1 MKLFKKKKVKGYP
14 ESIQNQRLTTAVKT
28 RSKTTFRTADQ
39 ISSMLK
45 IADSDV
51 RSGRYRT
58 LLYRFLADN
67 IPVVNT
73 CIWTWS
79 RLAAAPGR
87 YEIIE
92 GNNNARLADKGLRR
106 LERLAGDI
114 YLNATG
120 QSAGMPGLLVDMF
133 TCLFRDG
140 IFGGFVTVR
149 KDASG
154 VDRLVPVDPINISRG
169 YETDNK
175 TMVLEFDDG
184 TLDLARPDFHY
195 VALNAGISSPLG
207 RSVLR
212 AVPFVSY
219 IEQQLVDDMRR
230 TSHNS
235 GFHRLHVKITPPER
249 AAGEADGAY
258 MDRINSYFD
267 STVSMI
273 KSCEVDD
280 NPVTWDNVEIEYI
293 GPPNSRAIGN
303 TWFFNHRAMIEEV
316 CTGTNLAPFLLG
328 YSYGA
333 TTSWSGFKFDM
344 VMRQVR
350 SVQAEAA
357 QFLEW
362 IGNIDLALAGLDL
375 KCRFVF
381 DNTFAYQATDK
392 AAIESRRV
400 DSILKLYQ
408 AGLLDEETAR
418 KKVGDLV

>member
-1 MKLFKKKKVKGYP
+1 MKLFKGKKVQGYP
-14 ESIQNQRLTTAVKT
+14 ESIQKQRLTTAVKT
-28 RSKTTFRTADQ
+28 KWKMPFRTTDQ

-45 IADSDV
+45 IADHDL

-58 LLYRFLADN
+58 MLYRFLADN

-73 CIWTWS
+73 CLWTWS

-87 YEIIE
+87 YEIIDS
-92 GNNNARLADKGLRR
+92 NNTRSSEKGTQR
-106 LERLAGDI
+106 LEQLSSNI

-154 VDRLVPVDPINISRG
+154 VDRFVPVDPINISQG
-169 YETDNK
+169 TEPDSTAP
-175 TMVLEFDDG
+175 VLEFEDG
-184 TLDLARPDFHY
+184 SLNLTRPDFHY
-195 VALNAGISSPLG
+195 VALNAGISCPLG
-207 RSVLR
+207 RSVLK
-212 AVPFVSY
+212 AIPFVSY
-219 IEQQLVDDMRR
+219 IEQQLIDDMRR
-230 TSHNS
+230 ASHNS

-249 AAGEADGAY
+249 AAGEADNAY

-273 KSCEVDD
+273 KSCDVDD

-293 GPPNSRAIGN
+293 GPSNSRSIGN
-303 TWFFNHRAMIEEV
+303 TWFLNHRAMIEEI

-333 TTSWSGFKFDM
+333 TTTWSGFKFDM

-392 AAIESRRV
+392 AAIESRQV
-400 DSILKLYQ
+400 ESILKLYE

-418 KKVGDLV
+418 KKAGELV